1 MKPRK
6 PDRSISKMDVLK
18 DIRGLLST
26 TQERED
32 SSEARLRDESG
43 LKAETAR
50 LEEQIRCYK
59 ELVQKQQDELHR
71 LESEKEELAAKLNM
85 LYSGRDSQNRL
96 RSPGTEELGKEI
108 AQLEARKTEL
118 SSALSQVDGL
128 LQLKAKELL
137 KRIARLYQEAGQG
150 EIAIEFRRAGNE
162 LENIENFAHFLQALL
177 AQ

>member
-6 PDRSISKMDVLK
+6 PDRSVSKMDVLK

-32 SSEARLRDESG
+32 SA
-43 LKAETAR
+43 KAR
-50 LEEQIRCYK
+50 LEDEGGLRAKTAWLEEEVKRYK

-71 LESEKEELAAKLNM
+71 LESEKKELAAKLNM
-85 LYSGRDSQNRL
+85 LCSGKDKPM
-96 RSPGTEELGKEI
+96 SPAPRAEELCEEI
-108 AQLEARKTEL
+108 AQLEARKAEL

-128 LQLKAKELL
+128 LQLRVKELL

-150 EIAIEFRRAGNE
+150 DIAMEFRRAADE
-162 LENIENFAHFLQALL
+162 LEVAENFAHFLRALL
-177 AQ
+177 NQ